1 MNWYKIA
8 ISENLTTYTVQSG
21 ESLSLIAK
29 KFLGDASRWQEIAAL
44 NPQIKDPSKIKPGD
58 VINIK
63 SSVPNSSASASA
75 VIYKNRYTIK
85 QGDNLSSI
93 AKKYL
98 GDANRYDEIVRI
110 NPGINPSNLQ
120 VGSTISLPDNAQMSA
135 VKENSEKMSIGDP
148 LNALKNEIGASE
160 GSYGS
165 YNRGK
170 AGDTEKPTIPIE
182 KMTIRQVMKI
192 QSEGQV
198 FAVGKYQFIP
208 STLSLIVENAQRW
221 KIPISLD
228 SVFGPETQDA
238 LFLGTLYKQPMLIG
252 YLAGKHDDV
261 NKALLGLAQEYAS
274 IPGPSGKG
282 VYDGDKARNKAS
294 GGKERVNRLI
304 EILKRLKESGIFK

>member
-1 MNWYKIA
+1 MNWYKTA
-8 ISENLTTYTVQSG
+8 YSENLSTYTVQSG

-29 KFLGDASRWQEIAAL
+29 KFLGDASRWREIAAL

-58 VINIK
+58 IINIK
-63 SSVPNSSASASA
+63 SAAPSPAESTST

-98 GDANRYDEIVRI
+98 GDASRYDEIVKI

-120 VGSTISLPDNAQMSA
+120 VGSTVNLPDNAQISS
-135 VKENSEKMSIGDP
+135 VKQNSEKMTIGDP

-170 AGDTEKPTIPIE
+170 AGDTKKPTIPIE
-182 KMTIRQVMKI
+182 KMTIRQVMKM
-192 QSEGQV
+192 QAEKQV
-198 FAVGKYQFIP
+198 FAVGRYQFIP
-208 STLSLIVENAQRW
+208 STLSLIIKNAQKW
-221 KIPISLD
+221 KIPINLD

-252 YLAGKHDDV
+252 YLTGKHDDV

-274 IPGPSGKG
+274 IPGPSGRG
-282 VYDGDKARNKAS
+282 VYDGDKAGNKSS
-294 GGKERVNRLI
+294 GGEERVNRLI
-304 EILKRLKESGIFK
+304 EILKRLKESGLFK